1 METLTVTLRHPK
13 AMQLLID
20 LEAMD
25 LINIGQS
32 NKKIKPINN
41 SSEMEKKLLR
51 RLKNVREGKGIEVNI
66 DTYLQ

>member
-1 METLTVTLRHPK
+1 
-13 AMQLLID
+13 MQLLID

-41 SSEMEKKLLR
+41 SSAMEKKLLR

>member
-1 METLTVTLRHPK
+1 
-13 AMQLLID
+13 MQLLID
-20 LEAMD
+20 LEAVD
-25 LINIGQS
+25 LVNIGQS
-32 NKKIKPINN
+32 NKKNKSVNN